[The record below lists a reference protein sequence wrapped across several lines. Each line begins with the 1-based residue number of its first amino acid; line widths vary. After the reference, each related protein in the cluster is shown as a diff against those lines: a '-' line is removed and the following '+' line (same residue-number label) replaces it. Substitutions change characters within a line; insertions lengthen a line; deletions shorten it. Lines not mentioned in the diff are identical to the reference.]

1 MTYNVGYSLE
11 AAVYAEHLKLA
22 LFRAGVLHLLKPSTG
37 NKANQNEPKPCTQ
50 GKIRRYGALAAPLC
64 TQIPNLTQRLLR
76 SSNAEAV
83 RLLEERVGSQLFGN
97 GGLRSVTRKYNGL

>member
-1 MTYNVGYSLE
+1 MFVNRGCPLKLFSNKWFRRGINYHRSANMTYNVGYSLE

-37 NKANQNEPKPCTQ
+37 NKANQNESKPCTQ

-64 TQIPNLTQRLLR
+64 T
-76 SSNAEAV
+76 
-83 RLLEERVGSQLFGN
+83 
-97 GGLRSVTRKYNGL
+97 